1 MTSSET
7 HIMKLEKANAVS
19 EWRNLM
25 GATNPAEADAG
36 TIRAKYGTDISMNAT
51 HGSDSNENAEI
62 EINFFSK
69 FYVENCNNIIFSSTI
84 FSQVQTES
92 WLDYVIEENK
102 EEISETSSMN
112 VDNEFYY
119 TIQIAVKKTFDEAM
133 EVVQALNASDIDAFI
148 QKNDANSEYKYRVR
162 YGNFSTR
169 DDAVKLA
176 ENIKVELGYNCWIDK
191 TEL

>member
-1 MTSSET
+1 MLR
-7 HIMKLEKANAVS
+7 IV
-19 EWRNLM
+19 
-25 GATNPAEADAG
+25 
-36 TIRAKYGTDISMNAT
+36 
-51 HGSDSNENAEI
+51 
-62 EINFFSK
+62 
-69 FYVENCNNIIFSSTI
+69 IILFFSSTL

-112 VDNEFYY
+112 IDNEFYY

-148 QKNDANSEYKYRVR
+148 QKNDANSEFKYRVR
-162 YGNFSTR
+162 YGNFSKK

-176 ENIKVELGYNCWIDK
+176 ENIKVELGYCLLYTSPSPRDQL
-191 TEL
+191 TSRMPSSA

>member
-1 MTSSET
+1 MLR
-7 HIMKLEKANAVS
+7 IV
-19 EWRNLM
+19 
-25 GATNPAEADAG
+25 
-36 TIRAKYGTDISMNAT
+36 
-51 HGSDSNENAEI
+51 
-62 EINFFSK
+62 
-69 FYVENCNNIIFSSTI
+69 IILFFSSTL

-169 DDAVKLA
+169 DDAAKLA
-176 ENIKVELGYNCWIDK
+176 ENIKAELGYNCWIDK

>member
-1 MTSSET
+1 MLR
-7 HIMKLEKANAVS
+7 IV
-19 EWRNLM
+19 
-25 GATNPAEADAG
+25 
-36 TIRAKYGTDISMNAT
+36 
-51 HGSDSNENAEI
+51 
-62 EINFFSK
+62 
-69 FYVENCNNIIFSSTI
+69 IILFFSSTL

-92 WLDYVIEENK
+92 WLDYVIEETK

-162 YGNFSTR
+162 YGNFSSR

-176 ENIKVELGYNCWIDK
+176 ENINFELGYNCWIDK

>member
-1 MTSSET
+1 MLRF
-7 HIMKLEKANAVS
+7 IIIL
-19 EWRNLM
+19 
-25 GATNPAEADAG
+25 
-36 TIRAKYGTDISMNAT
+36 
-51 HGSDSNENAEI
+51 
-62 EINFFSK
+62 FFS
-69 FYVENCNNIIFSSTI
+69 SSL
-84 FSQVQTES
+84 FSQVQTET
-92 WLDYVIEENK
+92 WLDYVIEENRK
-102 EEISETSSMN
+102 EISETSLN
-112 VDNEFYY
+112 IDNEFYY

>member
-1 MTSSET
+1 MLRF
-7 HIMKLEKANAVS
+7 IIIL
-19 EWRNLM
+19 
-25 GATNPAEADAG
+25 
-36 TIRAKYGTDISMNAT
+36 
-51 HGSDSNENAEI
+51 
-62 EINFFSK
+62 FFS
-69 FYVENCNNIIFSSTI
+69 SSL
-84 FSQVQTES
+84 FSQVQTET
-92 WLDYVIEENK
+92 WLDHVIEENRK
-102 EEISETSSMN
+102 EISETSLN
-112 VDNEFYY
+112 IDNEFYY